1 MQVPV
6 DAAKAST
13 NDSTSQRMAT
23 SGQSGGRRKACG
35 MREVGPATHSLPFL
49 ERRSA
54 PFFHEDVTP
63 PSSMRPQP
71 VRRAGFGRR
80 GGARRA
86 KLWDVWTLA
95 AVCRPNPCFLPPA
108 CANQKPLGSG
118 GLVVVA
124 VRCRCLCLCR
134 CLSSLAS
141 GRFNVDVSL
150 GVSLAFL
157 LALNVIPREGSR
169 LTSPQG
175 STPLL
180 ILIEALEGSPSCL
193 ARGKTPDMHTPGTK
207 VQYGQE

>member
-1 MQVPV
+1 ML
-6 DAAKAST
+6 DAGASRCRKGL
-13 NDSTSQRMAT
+13 NDSTSQRIAT
-23 SGQSGGRRKACG
+23 SGQSGGRRKVCG
-35 MREVGPATHSLPFL
+35 MREVAPATHSLPFL

-63 PSSMRPQP
+63 PFSMRPQP

-124 VRCRCLCLCR
+124 VRCRCRCLCLCLCR
-134 CLSSLAS
+134 CLSSSPLDAS
-141 GRFNVDVSL
+141 TST
-150 GVSLAFL
+150 FL
-157 LALNVIPREGSR
+157 LAFPWRFSWR
-169 LTSPQG
+169 
-175 STPLL
+175 ST
-180 ILIEALEGSPSCL
+180 
-193 ARGKTPDMHTPGTK
+193 
-207 VQYGQE
+207 